1 MKIVGFADDVSLTV
15 IGEMLEEV
23 EMYVMDKIDAIEGW
37 ISGVKL
43 QIAHHKTEAQ
53 LASNCKVVQQMEV
66 NVGM

>member
-37 ISGVKL
+37 MSGVKL
-43 QIAHHKTEAQ
+43 QIAHHKTEVQ
-53 LASNCKVVQQMEV
+53 LVSNCKAVQQMEV